1 MNKLITIACL
11 ICIASFSCS
20 NKLQRASVPIGITFI
35 ESSVEGLITLESTGF
50 GPTTQAA
57 ELDAIR
63 EAFAAIM
70 FEGIPQYT
78 GLSRP
83 FISNISTFNREHPD
97 FLEKFMR
104 SGAFDPFV
112 TTSFPATLIPRVSK
126 GKGVSKQLTINYKN
140 FRTHLEQNGV
150 IRKFGY

>member
-1 MNKLITIACL
+1 MNRLIIALCFVS
-11 ICIASFSCS
+11 IISSGCA
-20 NKLQRASVPIGITFI
+20 NKLQRASIPMGITFV
-35 ESSVEGLITLESTGF
+35 ESTIEGLITLESTGF

-78 GLSRP
+78 GLNRP
-83 FISNISTFNREHPD
+83 FISNASTFEKSHPG
-97 FLEKFMR
+97 FLDAFM
-104 SGAFDPFV
+104 GKGTFNQFV
-112 TTSFPATLIPRVSK
+112 ATSFPATVIGKVAK

-140 FRTHLEQNGV
+140 FRTHLEQKGV